1 MNAFGHLVAGAAA
14 AGLAAGALSL
24 GAPFG
29 WEAAAVVALGAL
41 APDVDHYKSK
51 LFRLILA
58 GAAFATGALMYSRT
72 ASLVQGVGAGVLVG
86 ILVLVLKPRHRGF
99 THSLACLALFSVVLA
114 GGTGSLPLALL
125 GGAAYASHLAVDGT
139 VKLF

>member
-14 AGLAAGALSL
+14 AALAASALSL
-24 GAPFG
+24 GVPLD
-29 WEAAAVVALGAL
+29 WTAAAVVALGAL
-41 APDVDHYKSK
+41 APDADNYKSK
-51 LFRLILA
+51 LFRFILA
-58 GAAFATGALMYSRT
+58 GVALGAGALVYSRT
-72 ASLVQGVGAGVLVG
+72 GNWAWGLGAGLLAG

-99 THSLACLALFSVVLA
+99 THSLACLALFSAALAFLA
-114 GGTGSLPLALL
+114 GWPLALL